1 MRGDVDD
8 AAAAAPFQV
17 GKGKPSQ
24 PNRRKE
30 QELDGFLDQLVGQL
44 DGRARRRPAAVV
56 HHDVDSAESLH
67 RGVHQPREVLEI
79 AYVTAYGDPADPRRF
94 PLERL
99 GVACKHRDVGALAGQ
114 ALGRGEPEA
123 GGGTADDRG
132 PALQT

>member
-1 MRGDVDD
+1 MRRDVDD

-24 PNRRKE
+24 PNRREE

-44 DGRARRRPAAVV
+44 DGRARRRAAAVV

-67 RGVHQPREVLEI
+67 RGVHQPHEVLEI
-79 AYVTAYGDPADPRRF
+79 AYVTADGEPADPRRF

-99 GVACKHRDVGALAGQ
+99 RVACKHRDAGALAGQ
-114 ALGRGEPEA
+114 ALGGGEPQSGRGA
-123 GGGTADDRG
+123 ADDRG
-132 PALQT
+132 PAVQP